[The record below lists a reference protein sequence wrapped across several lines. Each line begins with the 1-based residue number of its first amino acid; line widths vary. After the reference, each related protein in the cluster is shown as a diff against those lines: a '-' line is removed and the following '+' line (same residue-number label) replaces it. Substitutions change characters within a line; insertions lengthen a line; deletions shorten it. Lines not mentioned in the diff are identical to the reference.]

1 MLKEGMAK
9 AYSKDLRERAL
20 RAIDRGEKAGTIAKK
35 LEVSRQWVHR
45 LKKRFEETG
54 ERGSL
59 PMGGHRKS
67 RIGHLEA
74 EIGSWIEEQPGITLR
89 EMSEKLEKGHAILI
103 DIHSLW
109 HRLKKWGI
117 TYKKKPT
124 GHRTRSARYTTSQ
137 KRVER
142 KPTYH
147 GNRSAFLS
155 G

>member
-1 MLKEGMAK
+1 MAK

-20 RAIDRGEKAGTIAKK
+20 RAIDRGEKPGTIAKK
-35 LEVSRQWVHR
+35 LEVSRQWVNR
-45 LKKRFEETG
+45 LKKRSEETG

-89 EMSEKLEKGHAILI
+89 EMSEKLEKEHAILI

-117 TYKKKPT
+117 TYKKKAYGPPNKI
-124 GHRTRSARYTTSQ
+124 GQMYNKPERSGKKTNLPWQQIGFSFWMKA
-137 KRVER
+137 E
-142 KPTYH
+142 
-147 GNRSAFLS
+147 
-155 G
+155 